1 MFGSLLSVLTAIL
14 DVLPKFLNKKNKRKI
29 GSTLA
34 KLFLQLKAVCKDG
47 KKILDTLEKLQSGR
61 KVNFPNLMKV
71 VETQAYR
78 LNEIK
83 SITKKDNLAKILQ
96 IHLPEVE
103 DLKIYIG
110 MKGSR
115 VSLLHEELSKNK
127 KLRFLEPITISH
139 PMMARVFTRW
149 AKLIPSSKSAI
160 QRARKQLKEIERI
173 TEEMRKILVSH
184 FEIDEII

>member
-1 MFGSLLSVLTAIL
+1 M
-14 DVLPKFLNKKNKRKI
+14 NKKNKRKI

-47 KKILDTLEKLQSGR
+47 KKILDRLEKLQSGK
-61 KVNFPNLMKV
+61 KVRISNLMKV

-83 SITKKDNLAKILQ
+83 SIIRKDNLAKILQ
-96 IHLPEVE
+96 VHLPEVE
-103 DLKIYIG
+103 DLKIYIE

-127 KLRFLEPITISH
+127 ELRFLEPVTIKH
-139 PMMARVFTRW
+139 PIMERVITRW
-149 AKLIPSSKSAI
+149 ARLIPGSKNAI
-160 QRARKQLKEIERI
+160 QRARKQLKEIEKI
-173 TEEMRKILVSH
+173 TERMRQILVSH